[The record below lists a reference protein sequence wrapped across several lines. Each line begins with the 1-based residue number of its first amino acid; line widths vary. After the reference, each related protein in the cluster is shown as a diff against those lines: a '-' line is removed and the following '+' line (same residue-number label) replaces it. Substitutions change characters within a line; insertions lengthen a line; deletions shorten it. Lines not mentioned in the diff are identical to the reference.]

1 MSSQKQLFCFLSL
14 MATLCSCEYIYIMLK
29 KFTNMSNISIR
40 HQKENKVFCEDENIS
55 FYFLGTK
62 IKI

>member
-1 MSSQKQLFCFLSL
+1 